1 MACVSGE
8 KEIEGISEKVSRMNK
23 KKDKLDD
30 LLKRNITKQLADI
43 DWDDLN
49 AAISGR
55 LDKMQQTRQY
65 AFGLPVWF
73 KISAVTAAAAV
84 LIIVMIA
91 SSNKKGSA
99 TITFIN
105 PSDRTRVQVNTV
117 ERDTKRDKCEVR
129 IIDLSTTRKQEDKTR
144 PNWFIISQTESVST
158 NNGLDRD
165 MRDIACLF

>member
-1 MACVSGE
+1 
-8 KEIEGISEKVSRMNK
+8 MNK
-23 KKDKLDD
+23 KKDKIDD
-30 LLKRNITKQLADI
+30 LLKRNVTKQLAGF

-55 LDKMQQTRQY
+55 LDKMQQPRKS
-65 AFGLPVWF
+65 ASGLPVWF

-84 LIIVMIA
+84 LIIVMIV
-91 SSNKKGSA
+91 STNKKGSA

-117 ERDTKRDKCEVR
+117 ERDRKRGKCDVQ
-129 IIDLSTTRKQEDKTR
+129 IIDLSATRKQEDKTR
-144 PNWFIISQTESVST
+144 PNWFIISQTEPLST
-158 NNGLDRD
+158 NNGIDQD